1 MSPKQP
7 DSPSGAVNVQVQR
20 GVGAGRDVV
29 NSTIH
34 VGLDANETGR
44 LVRDAV
50 HPILHLTR
58 FEARTARAAEN
69 NSDASLLSAYRTD
82 VVPLLGRDAILDDLK
97 RWTASKRD
105 ISIRVLTGGAGR
117 GKTRLA
123 LELAREL
130 GEHGWLAG
138 FATDDALDRF
148 RKQSRVA
155 EWTWKTPTLV
165 VIDYAAG
172 RANQLHDWIGELVD
186 RMSDKPLRLLLLER
200 QANPEIGWLST
211 VLGSGADDRS
221 RAARALLDPIE
232 PIELPAIDDL
242 VMRRAIFARLVARS
256 KDSPIPF
263 SGDDPEFDRRLRDE
277 KWAGDPLFLMM
288 AGLVAAETG
297 AHNAL
302 ALNRTDLTT
311 MIAQRE
317 LDRIGRIAASRGVDA
332 TDQEH
337 PGFATRHM
345 AVLATLAQGLALAD
359 LRQLAQR
366 ELDLLGST
374 AGLNNVIDALR
385 NALPRGGSAAVAPIL
400 PDIIGEAAILIW
412 LGERGALSE
421 LGIEPLTCVRRV
433 ADTARSRV
441 SQTLVRIAQDFAAAG
456 RDEPVRWLKSLWRAT
471 DMDLDALIE
480 ITDELPLQTVALR
493 ELAADLALQVVNQ
506 LRGRFAELTGA
517 DADGRRE
524 GILAKSLLRLGTR
537 LSDLGRREEALAAGQ
552 EAVDIIRRLAHSRPD
567 EFLSDL
573 ARSLNNLGG
582 LLSYLGRHEEALA
595 ASREAV
601 DIYRRLAHSRP
612 DAFLSG
618 LAMSLSNAGIVLSNL
633 RRHEE
638 ALAASQESVDIR
650 RHLAL
655 SGPDTFLPD
664 LALSLSNVGV
674 DLSNLGRR
682 EAALA
687 ASREAVEIRRGLAQT
702 HPDTF
707 LPALAM
713 SLNNLACDL
722 SSLGKREEALAA
734 GQESIEIRRRLAQ
747 SHPDAFLPDLAL
759 SLNNL
764 SLRLSNLGRREEA
777 LAASQESVDIRR
789 RLAQSRPDSFL
800 PNLASSLNNL
810 GNRLSNF
817 GRHEEALAA
826 SQEAIDIYRSLAQGR
841 PDAFLPELAKSI
853 SAHSD
858 VLATLDR
865 HEEAARA
872 AADALRMLL
881 PYVQRSLETYRGLA
895 RAIVADVKRYSDAAG
910 LAHDAT
916 LLEQAA
922 QLLPPDED

>member
-242 VMRRAIFARLVARS
+242 VMRRAIFARLVVRS

-263 SGDDPEFDRRLRDE
+263 SGDDPEIDRRLRDE

-400 PDIIGEAAILIW
+400 PDIIGEAAILTW

-537 LSDLGRREEALAAGQ
+537 LSDLGRR
-552 EAVDIIRRLAHSRPD
+552 
-567 EFLSDL
+567 
-573 ARSLNNLGG
+573 
-582 LLSYLGRHEEALA
+582 EEALA

-764 SLRLSNLGRREEA
+764 SHRLSNLGRREEA

-826 SQEAIDIYRSLAQGR
+826 SQEAIDIYRRLAQGR